1 MNGPAKEFLKKK
13 FEEWYAKEISSQME
27 RGRDVYEVEVPL
39 KLSVMKP
46 IHLGGSLA
54 CKITGSIMVI

>member
-1 MNGPAKEFLKKK
+1 MNAHGFTFRHVTVNAPVIEFLKKK
-13 FEEWYAKEISSQME
+13 FEEWYANEISSQLK

-46 IHLGGSLA
+46 KHAG
-54 CKITGSIMVI
+54 